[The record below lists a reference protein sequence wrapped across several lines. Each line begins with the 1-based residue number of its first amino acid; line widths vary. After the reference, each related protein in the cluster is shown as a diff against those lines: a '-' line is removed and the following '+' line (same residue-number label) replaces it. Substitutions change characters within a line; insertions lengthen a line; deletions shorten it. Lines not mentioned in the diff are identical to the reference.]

1 MFELLNKNGYSKFLL
16 EKLSKETLDKLLNTQ
31 KDIDCVSVKIS
42 EPLKSHIL
50 VIPYS
55 EGFKDFR
62 NSVLKV
68 LDSSRF
74 KIISQ
79 SKKSLNMFSNKCR
92 TPMGLASDLVYQFTC
107 NGCNA
112 TYIGETTRH
121 LCTRAQEHSR
131 IKGSSNIIEH
141 RKKCNGLT
149 NLNNLT

>member
-1 MFELLNKNGYSKFLL
+1 MIKGLIYRSWSLSSKFGKADKSIIKLFELLNKNGYSKFLL

-31 KDIDCVSVKIS
+31 KDVDSVSVKIS

-107 NGCNA
+107 DGCNA
-112 TYIGETTRH
+112 TH
-121 LCTRAQEHSR
+121 LYAISVA
-131 IKGSSNIIEH
+131 
-141 RKKCNGLT
+141 
-149 NLNNLT
+149 